1 MNKFLKIFL
10 TVIKTV
16 FIVVIL
22 LFVSFVLFQRFSK
35 NNKSIFGY
43 RMFAVVT
50 GSMEP
55 KYQIGDVLLCKDV
68 NTDTLKVGD
77 DITYLGKEGSFKDK
91 VITHRIIK
99 IDDSKDEKIFQTK
112 GIASSSADP
121 PIVANQIYG
130 KVSRKLVVL
139 SAFHSYSTSNIGFF
153 FFVIIPIMLLIGTE
167 VVQTM
172 IEKYERK
179 NNLNTVAQ
187 EGVTDASVNN
197 MAVQPDVAP
206 TQSASVMQ
214 EQLQQEIVNLQQ
226 QIINQQTQQPVQQVV
241 TQQAVQ
247 PGVVQQPVQQAVVQQ
262 PVQQVTAQQVA
273 QQPNVVQQ
281 PAQQATQ
288 VVNSNNQ

>member
-1 MNKFLKIFL
+1 M
-10 TVIKTV
+10 
-16 FIVVIL
+16 
-22 LFVSFVLFQRFSK
+22 
-35 NNKSIFGY
+35 
-43 RMFAVVT
+43 
-50 GSMEP
+50 
-55 KYQIGDVLLCKDV
+55 
-68 NTDTLKVGD
+68 
-77 DITYLGKEGSFKDK
+77 
-91 VITHRIIK
+91 
-99 IDDSKDEKIFQTK
+99 
-112 GIASSSADP
+112 
-121 PIVANQIYG
+121 
-130 KVSRKLVVL
+130 
-139 SAFHSYSTSNIGFF
+139 
-153 FFVIIPIMLLIGTE
+153 IIPIMLLIGTE

-172 IEKYERK
+172 LEKYERK
-179 NNLNTVAQ
+179 NSLNTVAQ

-206 TQSASVMQ
+206 TQSASVTQ